1 MNNIRALNELKYN
14 NFEKKME
21 KDSGRYRY
29 EPYPTITKQNN
40 GNTNSLKRDNNVN
53 NKSKDNKTDKSCCT
67 CFGRKKSR
75 RRQFLKGLFTNFG
88 ICLLLFAYTLIGSFI
103 FLAIEGGYNTSLH
116 QFHQRT
122 LAATSSATKSS
133 AAASGKTV
141 KTNMFNTTLT
151 IQQLNNEAREKT
163 VENIWDITVNLN
175 ILYRD
180 NWTRL
185 AAQEITRFQD
195 QLIKRIT
202 DEMHQQYLGVG
213 VGGGGQVNGVRT
225 LQQNV
230 SALNGYR
237 QEYEWTFAKAFLY
250 SLTVLTT
257 IGKFNLGH

>member
-40 GNTNSLKRDNNVN
+40 GNTNSLKRDNNIN
-53 NKSKDNKTDKSCCT
+53 NKSKDNTKPDKSCCT

-133 AAASGKTV
+133 GTTV
-141 KTNMFNTTLT
+141 KTKNMFNTTLT

-213 VGGGGQVNGVRT
+213 VGSGGGGQVNGVRT